1 MSRTN
6 KTVWYADFAMNL
18 AQRIKTVIQEEF
30 SLPIFSLKNDPA
42 LHRLRIALLT
52 IFVMGILGLLFFK
65 FKNFGFM

>member
-1 MSRTN
+1 
-6 KTVWYADFAMNL
+6 MNL
-18 AQRIKTVIQEEF
+18 AQRIKTVIQEEL
-30 SLPIFSLKNDPA
+30 SLPIVSLENDLA

>member
-1 MSRTN
+1 M
-6 KTVWYADFAMNL
+6 WYADFAMNL
-18 AQRIKTVIQEEF
+18 AQRIKTVIQEEL
-30 SLPIFSLKNDPA
+30 SLPIVSLENDLA

>member
-1 MSRTN
+1 M
-6 KTVWYADFAMNL
+6 WYADFAMNL
-18 AQRIKTVIQEEF
+18 AQRIKTVIQEEL
-30 SLPIFSLKNDPA
+30 SLPIVSLENDPA

>member
-1 MSRTN
+1 
-6 KTVWYADFAMNL
+6 
-18 AQRIKTVIQEEF
+18 
-30 SLPIFSLKNDPA
+30 

>member
-1 MSRTN
+1 
-6 KTVWYADFAMNL
+6 MNL